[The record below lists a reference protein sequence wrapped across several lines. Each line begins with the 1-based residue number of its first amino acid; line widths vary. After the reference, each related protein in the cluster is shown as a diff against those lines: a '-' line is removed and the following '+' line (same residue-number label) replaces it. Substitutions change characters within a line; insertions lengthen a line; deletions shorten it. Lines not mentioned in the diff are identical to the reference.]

1 SGYQPR
7 PEKIAYTGTHD
18 NQTIVGYCESR
29 YPDLDAEET
38 ADDLIEKVVMC
49 DAPVRVLPLQDV
61 LGLDDEARMNTP
73 GTVEGN
79 WAWQADSAAIEQAG
93 SRMKALAELC
103 AESR

>member
-1 SGYQPR
+1 M
-7 PEKIAYTGTHD
+7 AYTGTHD

-29 YPDLDAEET
+29 YPDLDAVEA
-38 ADDLIEKVVMC
+38 ADDLIEKVVVC

-79 WAWQADSAAIEQAG
+79 WIWQADAAAIDRAA
-93 SRMKALAELC
+93 SRMKALVELRK
-103 AESR
+103 ESR